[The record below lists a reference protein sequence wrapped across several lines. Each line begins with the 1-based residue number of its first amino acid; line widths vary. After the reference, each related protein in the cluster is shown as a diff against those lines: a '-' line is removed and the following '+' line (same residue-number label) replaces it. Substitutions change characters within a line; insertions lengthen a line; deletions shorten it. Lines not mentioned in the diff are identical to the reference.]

1 VDADDIQL
9 VEMLANL
16 AEENDTTTNVDD
28 DSVLGSQ
35 YSIFSEVAKDD
46 PEEEEVEDLNI
57 TSLDLNNLN
66 WVSMCKESDKCD
78 DIENICKQNTESA
91 NSSNIVEENYENT
104 FTDFPQFDGIDNSY
118 ENILKYGKI
127 STNRL
132 INKNNNTK
140 KYSITVFSKNTQH
153 VVRVINTTR
162 NRAICNFY
170 KNLCL
175 MDVIKYFNI
184 NNPNQYHL
192 KNELYNFLNRYY
204 FHIFIKTDKNL
215 RNIYTNNLYS
225 GKNTIIKKIYLKDK
239 EGNILNKKTKKSL
252 YITCYQ
258 IQLDHQDLDVYDI
271 DDVKTFGTIDDLNQ
285 YNTTYIHYEKNKY
298 NCIQDAKLYFQ
309 RRALLNS
316 NCCHKSCISSKFI
329 ISSTDGATN
338 TDSSDSELETDI
350 TINKQEKR
358 ICVYKSGKK
367 DIQSMVQIT
376 PKKRKLDFEESPNK
390 RKNTTIQTPRKQ
402 YSSPNKIHRSPR
414 LSGNYSPLN
423 ITITSPKASK
433 SPLRKYE
440 SVKEKHVMMSDTPS
454 TSTTPNHK
462 RHPLHISLFREKRGR
477 NLLNLNIG
485 K

>member
-1 VDADDIQL
+1 VDANDIQL

-16 AEENDTTTNVDD
+16 AEENETTTNIDD

-57 TSLDLNNLN
+57 TSLDLDN
-66 WVSMCKESDKCD
+66 WISMSEESDKRD
-78 DIENICKQNTESA
+78 DIENIYKQNTESA
-91 NSSNIVEENYENT
+91 NSSNVVEENCENT

-127 STNRL
+127 STNCL
-132 INKNNNTK
+132 VNKNNNTK
-140 KYSITVFSKNTQH
+140 KYCITVFSKNTQH
-153 VVRVINTTR
+153 AVRVINTAK
-162 NRAICNFY
+162 NRALCNFY
-170 KNLCL
+170 KNLSL
-175 MDVIKYFNI
+175 MDVIKHFNI

-192 KNELYNFLNRYY
+192 KKELYNFLNRYY

-215 RNIYTNNLYS
+215 MRNIYTNNLYS
-225 GKNTIIKKIYLKDK
+225 DKNAVIRKIYYLKDK
-239 EGNILNKKTKKSL
+239 QDNILNKKTKKKL
-252 YITCYQ
+252 YITYYQ

-271 DDVKTFGTIDDLNQ
+271 DDIEAIGTIDDINQ
-285 YNTTYIHYEKNKY
+285 HNTTDYEKNKY
-298 NCIQDAKLYFQ
+298 NYMQDTKLYFQ
-309 RRALLNS
+309 RRTLLNS
-316 NCCHKSCISSKFI
+316 NCCSRHKSCISSKFI
-329 ISSTDGATN
+329 ISSIDGAIG

-350 TINKQEKR
+350 TIDKQEKR

-390 RKNTTIQTPRKQ
+390 RKNITIRTPKKQ
-402 YSSPNKIHRSPR
+402 YSSPDKMHRSPR

-423 ITITSPKASK
+423 ITITSPKTSK

-440 SVKEKHVMMSDTPS
+440 SIKEKHVMMSDAPS
-454 TSTTPNHK
+454 TSTTPKHK
-462 RHPLHISLFREKRGR
+462 RYPLHMSLFREKHVR
-477 NLLNLNIG
+477 NLPNLNIG